1 MWGKTRSSISRNP
14 VSAAVMS
21 RRSAIFS
28 VSLIAAAAVGAWWFI
43 PNTTAPTEVTTE
55 LPVPPFPPRITEG
68 SSYEACLSTL
78 ATDPAS
84 ALAEAEASQTRG
96 GGEGASHCQG
106 LALIAVGKPVAGA
119 EVLEVLAQNSRAP
132 SLVRALILG
141 QAAQARMMVAQ
152 ADIAAQD
159 ASKALALSPDDT
171 EMLIMRATAEGELE
185 QFKQAV
191 DDLTQAL
198 RLDANRSDA
207 LVARAVM
214 RRKLNELDRAQA
226 DVSMALKLVPDDQ
239 DALLER
245 GILRQRNGDAAGAR
259 ADWEHVR
266 DLDPNSTA
274 AELAEQ
280 NLSLLEAGPTRQ

>member
-1 MWGKTRSSISRNP
+1 
-14 VSAAVMS
+14 MS
-21 RRSAIFS
+21 RRLAILA
-28 VSLIAAAAVGAWWFI
+28 VSFIAAAAAAVVGAWWFI
-43 PNTTAPTEVTTE
+43 PNTKAPTDVTTE

-84 ALAEAEASQTRG
+84 ALAEAEAWQARG
-96 GGEGASHCQG
+96 GGEGASHCRG
-106 LALIAVGKPVAGA
+106 LALIAVGNPVAGA
-119 EVLEVLAQNSRAP
+119 EVLEHLGHQSQAP
-132 SLVRALILG
+132 SLARALILG

-159 ASKALALSPDDT
+159 ASTALTLSPDDT
-171 EMLIMRATAEGELE
+171 EMLITRATAEGELE
-185 QFKQAV
+185 QFEQAI

-214 RRKLNELDRAQA
+214 RRKLNELDQAQA
-226 DVSMALKLVPDDQ
+226 DVLMALKLAPDDQ

-266 DLDPNSTA
+266 DLDPNSTTA
-274 AELAEQ
+274 DLAEQ